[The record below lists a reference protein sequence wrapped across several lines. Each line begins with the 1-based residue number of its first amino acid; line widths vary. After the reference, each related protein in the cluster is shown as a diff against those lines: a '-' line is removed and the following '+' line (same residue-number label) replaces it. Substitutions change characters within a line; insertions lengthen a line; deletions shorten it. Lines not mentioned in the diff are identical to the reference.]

1 MTRPSAAR
9 LLRVAAAAGLLV
21 LVAWASNPREVLR
34 AMAGA
39 RWTPILAAV
48 ALVVVDRVLM
58 AYRWLALLAP
68 VPARQRPRLGE
79 LLRVFLVSTFVGTF
93 LPAGIGG
100 DAVRAFGLAKLDVPA
115 PAAVASVVLDRAL
128 GVLSLLVMALGGLLL
143 VRAAA
148 THPGVQLGLALAGAA
163 CLGMALMIFHGP
175 TARLAV
181 RAGGL
186 APPRLARGV
195 RSLVEAVQRYG
206 THHAALFWVLVAS
219 IAVQALRTL
228 QAYYLGQALGIS
240 APLGAYFAFV
250 PLIVLVMQVPVSV
263 NGIGT
268 SQAAFVWFFGQ
279 AGVERPEA
287 FALSILFLALGV
299 IGNLPGGLLCA
310 WPGGAGGPAPS
321 RPDPPATG

>member
-1 MTRPSAAR
+1 
-9 LLRVAAAAGLLV
+9 VAAAAGLLV

-39 RWTPILAAV
+39 RWPPILAAV
-48 ALVVVDRVLM
+48 ALVAVDRVLM

-68 VPARQRPRLGE
+68 VPAGQRPRLGQ

-100 DAVRAFGLAKLDVPA
+100 DAVRAFGLARLDVPP

-128 GVLSLLVMALGGLLL
+128 GVLSLLVMALAGLLL
-143 VRAAA
+143 VGGTGA
-148 THPGVQLGLALAGAA
+148 HPGVRLGLALAGAA
-163 CLGMALMIFHGP
+163 CLGMALVVFHGP

-181 RAGGL
+181 SAGGL
-186 APPRLARGV
+186 APPRLARAG
-195 RSLVEAVQRYG
+195 RSLVEAVQRYR

-228 QAYYLGQALGIS
+228 QAYFLGRALGID
-240 APLGAYFAFV
+240 APLTAYFAFV

-279 AGVERPEA
+279 AGVGRAEA
-287 FALSILFLALGV
+287 FALSVLFLALGV
-299 IGNLPGGLLCA
+299 VGNLPGGLLVA
-310 WPGGAGGPAPS
+310 WQGSGTDGGPAS
-321 RPDPPATG
+321 GHDGILRD